1 MRIAVFGGTGFVGY
15 QLVKFLLKKE
25 FELSLLVRPASK
37 NNVDFEGEVKIVSG
51 SVDSE
56 KAIKETIKDSDCVIY
71 NIGILEESPKEGA
84 TFEELQYQSAK
95 RIIDLSRARSI
106 KKFILMSANG
116 IDQNCTKYQKTKL
129 AAETHL
135 INSGLTYTIF
145 RPSVIF
151 GDPHG
156 RMEFATQLFNEMIKT
171 PIPAVNFISSL
182 SPKLNSVKLSPVHI
196 EDVIEA
202 FFVALKSDATNN
214 QLYALGGPDEL
225 TWGRIIELLMSAT
238 NKKKIMIPVPTII
251 MKITTLLFSWLKILP
266 VSYDQIVMLE
276 QGNTADPKTL
286 TELIGR
292 ELKNFNPETLKY
304 LNN

>member
-56 KAIKETIKDSDCVIY
+56 KAIKETIKDSDFVIY

-95 RIIDLSRARSI
+95 RIIDISRARSI

-225 TWGRIIELLMSAT
+225 TWGRICLLYTSDA
-238 NKKKIMIPVPTII
+238 
-251 MKITTLLFSWLKILP
+251 
-266 VSYDQIVMLE
+266 
-276 QGNTADPKTL
+276 AD
-286 TELIGR
+286 E
-292 ELKNFNPETLKY
+292 
-304 LNN
+304 

>member
-15 QLVKFLLKKE
+15 QLVKFLLKKK

-56 KAIKETIKDSDCVIY
+56 KAIKETIKDSDYVIY

-95 RIIDLSRARSI
+95 RVIDISRAKSI

-129 AAETHL
+129 AAEKHL
-135 INSGLTYTIF
+135 KNSGLTYTIF

-151 GDPHG
+151 GNPHG
-156 RMEFATQLFNEMIKT
+156 RMEFATQLFNEMINT

-238 NKKKIMIPVPTII
+238 NKKKIMIPVPIII
-251 MKITTLLFSWLKILP
+251 MKITTLLFSWLKMLP

-286 TELIGR
+286 TELIDR
-292 ELKNFNPETLKY
+292 ELKKFNFETLKY
-304 LNN
+304 LNK

>member
-1 MRIAVFGGTGFVGY
+1 MCIRDRI
-15 QLVKFLLKKE
+15 K
-25 FELSLLVRPASK
+25 
-37 NNVDFEGEVKIVSG
+37 
-51 SVDSE
+51 
-56 KAIKETIKDSDCVIY
+56 
-71 NIGILEESPKEGA
+71 
-84 TFEELQYQSAK
+84 
-95 RIIDLSRARSI
+95 
-106 KKFILMSANG
+106 
-116 IDQNCTKYQKTKL
+116 
-129 AAETHL
+129 
-135 INSGLTYTIF
+135 SGLTYTIF

>member
-15 QLVKFLLKKE
+15 QLVKFLLKKK

-37 NNVDFEGEVKIVSG
+37 NNVDFDGEVKIVSG

-56 KAIKETIKDSDCVIY
+56 KAIKETIKDSDYVIY

-95 RIIDLSRARSI
+95 RVIDISRAKSI

-129 AAETHL
+129 AAEKHL
-135 INSGLTYTIF
+135 KNSGLTYTIF

-151 GDPHG
+151 GNPHG
-156 RMEFATQLFNEMIKT
+156 RMEFATQLFNEMINT

-214 QLYALGGPDEL
+214 QIYALGGPDEL
-225 TWGRIIELLMSAT
+225 NWGRIIELLMSVT
-238 NKKKIMIPVPTII
+238 NKKKIMIPVPIII
-251 MKITTLLFSWLKILP
+251 MKITTLLFSWLKMLP

-286 TELIGR
+286 TELIDR
-292 ELKNFNPETLKY
+292 ELKKFNFETLKY
-304 LNN
+304 LNK

>member
-1 MRIAVFGGTGFVGY
+1 
-15 QLVKFLLKKE
+15 
-25 FELSLLVRPASK
+25 
-37 NNVDFEGEVKIVSG
+37 
-51 SVDSE
+51 
-56 KAIKETIKDSDCVIY
+56 
-71 NIGILEESPKEGA
+71 
-84 TFEELQYQSAK
+84 
-95 RIIDLSRARSI
+95 
-106 KKFILMSANG
+106 MSANG
-116 IDQNCTKYQKTKL
+116 VDQNCTKYQKTKL
-129 AAETHL
+129 AAENHR

-292 ELKNFNPETLKY
+292 ELKKFNPETLKY